1 MVCHKND
8 KQWGGRRNIMITNIN
23 LLSVNK
29 LERKIYIP
37 NKIFG
42 TT

>member
-1 MVCHKND
+1 MINSGEED
-8 KQWGGRRNIMITNIN
+8 RNIMITNIN